1 MAMFMNE
8 DNGSLVYRSFVS
20 VNVGNAMRQA
30 SEQIIEALDDA
41 LGEGFDYHESN
52 GEFYWDKSLQPM
64 RTIILSVP
72 VEYDHAPPNT
82 YMLSIIPAEDVDTI
96 KNVIQGALPAADLPA
111 GTAAEGPAG
120 AARRRKSRKSRKS
133 KKTSRRRRS
142 TRRY

>member
-8 DNGSLVYRSFVS
+8 NNSSLVYRSFVS

-41 LGEGFDYHESN
+41 LGEGFDYNESN

-96 KNVIQGALPAADLPA
+96 KNVLQGALPA

-133 KKTSRRRRS
+133 KKTSRRRRT
-142 TRRY
+142 TRKH